1 MMKWTSEAES
11 AIKKVPFFVRKR
23 VRARVEKE
31 AVEHGKPLVSL
42 AEVKATQR
50 RYLNNMES
58 EVRGYQLD
66 TCFGPNGCP
75 RRAVK
80 GDDLMPRIQAL
91 LEKEDLLGFLKQT
104 VPGTLRFHHEFR
116 ITVADCPN
124 ACSQPQI
131 KDIGILGACVPQ
143 VTEEACSRCEA
154 CVEVCRDTAV
164 ALADDDGDRPVI
176 DRERCINCGQCIPA
190 CPTGTLASGRRGYRI
205 QLGGKLGRH
214 PRLAMELP
222 DIFSEDDVLR
232 VIRDCIVLYKQRSRH
247 GERFADLLTA
257 EDLET
262 YARHGR
268 FPGADNPS
276 PV

>member
-1 MMKWTSEAES
+1 MMKWAPEAES

-31 AVEHGKPLVSL
+31 AADRGKPMVSL
-42 AEVKATQR
+42 ADVKATQR

-75 RRAVK
+75 RRAVTN
-80 GDDLMPRIQAL
+80 DTLLPRIQAL
-91 LEKEDLLGFLKQT
+91 LEKEDLLGFLKRT
-104 VPGTLRFHHEFR
+104 VPGKLRFHHEFR
-116 ITVADCPN
+116 ISIADCPN
-124 ACSQPQI
+124 GCSQPQI
-131 KDIGILGACVPQ
+131 KDIGILGACVPR
-143 VTEEACSRCEA
+143 VTEEVCSRCEA
-154 CVEVCRDTAV
+154 CLDACRETAV
-164 ALADDDGDRPVI
+164 AQTEDDDSGPVI
-176 DRERCINCGQCIPA
+176 DRERCINCGRCIPV
-190 CPTGTLASGRRGYRI
+190 CPTGTLATGQQGYRI

-222 DIFSEDDVLR
+222 GIFSQDDVLR
-232 VIRDCIVLYKQRSRH
+232 VIRDCIAFYKQRSGR

-257 EDLET
+257 GDLEA
-262 YARHGR
+262 YARQGR
-268 FPGADNPS
+268 FPGADHTS

>member
-1 MMKWTSEAES
+1 MKWTTEAES

-31 AVEHGKPLVSL
+31 AAEHGKPLVSL

-80 GDDLMPRIQAL
+80 NDTLMPRIQSL

-104 VPGTLRFHHEFR
+104 VPGKLRFHHEFR
-116 ITVADCPN
+116 ITIADCPN

-131 KDIGILGACVPQ
+131 KDIGILGACVPRVMQ
-143 VTEEACSRCEA
+143 EDCTQCDA
-154 CVEVCRDTAV
+154 CVEACRETAV
-164 ALADDDGDRPVI
+164 ALDDDAGPVI
-176 DRERCINCGQCIPA
+176 DRERCINCGQCIPV
-190 CPTGTLASGRRGYRI
+190 CPTGTLASGQQGYRI

-222 DIFSEDDVLR
+222 DIFSEDAVLR
-232 VIRDCIVLYKQRSRH
+232 VIRDCIALYRKRSRR

-262 YARHGR
+262 YAHHGR
-268 FPGADNPS
+268 FPEEDPAS

>member
-1 MMKWTSEAES
+1 MKWTTEAEG

-31 AVEHGKPLVSL
+31 AAEQGKPLVSL

-66 TCFGPNGCP
+66 TCFGPSGCP
-75 RRAVK
+75 RRAVQ

-91 LEKEDLLGFLKQT
+91 LEKEDLLGFLKKT

-116 ITVADCPN
+116 ITIADCPN

-131 KDIGILGACVPQ
+131 KDIGILGACVPR
-143 VTEEACSRCEA
+143 VTDQDCTRCEA
-154 CVEVCRDTAV
+154 CVEACRETAV
-164 ALADDDGDRPVI
+164 ALTEGAENGPLI
-176 DRERCINCGQCIPA
+176 DRERCINCGQCIPV
-190 CPTGTLASGRRGYRI
+190 CPTGTLAPGQQGYRI

-214 PRLAMELP
+214 PRLATELP
-222 DIFSEDDVLR
+222 EIFSEEDVLR
-232 VIRDCIVLYKQRSRH
+232 VIRDCIAFYKQRSRR

-257 EDLET
+257 EDLDA
-262 YARHGR
+262 YARHGQ
-268 FPGADNPS
+268 FPGSDRAS
-276 PV
+276 PA

>member
-1 MMKWTSEAES
+1 MKWTAEAEN

-31 AVEHGKPLVSL
+31 AVEHGKPMVTL

-66 TCFGPNGCP
+66 SCFGPNGCP
-75 RRAVK
+75 RRAVRN
-80 GDDLMPRIQAL
+80 DTLLPRIQSL

-104 VPGTLRFHHEFR
+104 VPGELRFHHEFR
-116 ITVADCPN
+116 VTIADCPN

-131 KDIGILGACVPQ
+131 KDIGIIGACVPQ
-143 VTEEACSRCEA
+143 VTEEACTQCQA
-154 CVEVCRDTAV
+154 CVEACRETAV
-164 ALADDDGDRPVI
+164 ALTEDDTDGPVI
-176 DRERCINCGQCIPA
+176 DRARCINCGRCTPV
-190 CPTGTLASGRRGYRI
+190 CPSGTLASGKEGYRI

-222 DIFSEDDVLR
+222 EIFSEDDVLR
-232 VIRDCIVLYKQRSRH
+232 VIRDCITFYKQRSRH

-257 EDLET
+257 DDLEA
-262 YARHGR
+262 YARLGR
-268 FPGADNPS
+268 FPEKDPTS